1 MSLID
6 LTPEYNLLED
16 YEQNDL
22 VISVIDDLKLFF
34 QSSKCSCRKTSEDL
48 QNCFEKIGF
57 KNFFE
62 RYFEFRSLNKKEKDL
77 SIKTQLMVFQHKTE
91 NSIINYKYKYNE
103 TIPICQPVFL
113 KLCDIKID
121 VLKALQKQMV

>member
-77 SIKTQLMVFQHKTE
+77 SIKTRDGSVPLRNRSGAVLGAE
-91 NSIINYKYKYNE
+91 
-103 TIPICQPVFL
+103 PIGADGAVPKPLCWLIFL
-113 KLCDIKID
+113 
-121 VLKALQKQMV
+121 